1 MNERTI
7 CMRSRLSQRDCYY
20 GGGLVNGA
28 RNVTL
33 MADCAGRLMAKE
45 YGNTGNCRKVKKVR
59 MFYPCY
65 AGDYMEY
72 HARILEEDGNRITL
86 ETRCFKVGLLP
97 EDAPF
102 ESSADILEEPIL
114 VMAMTADY
122 VIPEKR
128 VK

>member
-1 MNERTI
+1 MKERTI

-33 MADCAGRLMAKE
+33 MGDCVNRLMAKE
-45 YGNTGNCRKVKKVR
+45 YGNVGSCRKVSKVR

-72 HARILEEDGNRITL
+72 HARILEEKGNRVTL
-86 ETRCFKVGLLP
+86 EARCFKIGLLP
-97 EDAPF
+97 ENPPY
-102 ESSADILEEPIL
+102 ESSADILEEPIT
-114 VMAMTADY
+114 VMAMVCEY
-122 VIPEKR
+122 EVPVR
-128 VK
+128 